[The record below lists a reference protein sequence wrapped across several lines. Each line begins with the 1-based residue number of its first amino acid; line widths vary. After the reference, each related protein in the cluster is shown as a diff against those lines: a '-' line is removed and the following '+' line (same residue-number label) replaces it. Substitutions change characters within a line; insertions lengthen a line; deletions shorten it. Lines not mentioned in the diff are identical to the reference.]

1 MNEFYNHPKRNRNTR
16 NQVHN
21 GSVNRTNIP
30 HNTPNAAPGTP
41 GQNRQQPMQYQ
52 YVQYTQMP
60 ANQPQQVQNVRRR
73 RRRRPVLI
81 PLFISII
88 VVLLLA
94 VGIGFACD
102 YLYTEYEKR
111 THPLEY
117 ASIVQRAS
125 AEFGVPEYVI
135 YAVIK
140 TESSFRA
147 DAVSYRGAVG
157 LMQIMP
163 ETYEW
168 LTTHTK
174 EEHLPDR
181 LSDPEINI
189 RYGTYFLS
197 WLYDEFGSWD
207 TVYAAYNAG
216 FVRVRGWLED
226 PEHSENGVLTDIPI
240 EETRNYVVKVGNA
253 VEVYRRLYKM

>member
-1 MNEFYNHPKRNRNTR
+1 MNEFYNHPKRDRNTR
-16 NQVHN
+16 NSPQN
-21 GSVNRTNIP
+21 GTPNRTNP
-30 HNTPNAAPGTP
+30 HNTQNGTPGTP
-41 GQNRQQPMQYQ
+41 GQNRQPPMQYR
-52 YVQYTQMP
+52 
-60 ANQPQQVQNVRRR
+60 QPQYSQPPVYQSQPVQSVRRR
-73 RRRRPVLI
+73 RKRRPIVIPVLI
-81 PLFISII
+81 SII
-88 VVLLLA
+88 AVLLLT
-94 VGIGFACD
+94 VGIGIACD

-117 ASIVQRAS
+117 TSIVQRAS

-174 EEHLPDR
+174 EEHFPDR

-189 RYGTYFLS
+189 RYGTYFLA
-197 WLYDEFGSWD
+197 WLYEEFGSWD
-207 TVYAAYNAG
+207 LVYAAYNAG

-226 PEHSENGVLTDIPI
+226 PEYSENGALTDIPI

-253 VEVYRRLYKM
+253 VEVYRRLYEM